1 MKRLLSS
8 IVLTG
13 LILVLGACE
22 AQEDESVNE
31 VFALEEVASGF
42 TQPLLVT
49 HAGDASGRIFV
60 VQQNGVIYAVENGV
74 RAAAP
79 FLDVSGLLG
88 SSSGEQGLLG
98 LAFHPNY
105 TENGRFFIYYTAPG
119 DDSVI
124 AGYQVSADPSVA
136 DAESR
141 TELLSFAQPYQ
152 NHNGGHIAFGPDG
165 YLYIGTG
172 DGGSGGDPENSG
184 QTLSTYLGKLLRI
197 DVDRIGVDNGEPYA
211 IPDDNPDLGAEA
223 LPEIWAYG
231 LRNPWRFSFDRE
243 TDELFIGDV
252 GQNKI
257 EEISYQPANSA
268 GGENYGWNIMEGDE
282 CFNDA
287 QCDTAGLTMPIL
299 SYDHGQGR
307 SVTGGYVYRGET
319 IPELTGS
326 YIYADIN
333 GKVWVASREADTWT
347 SELMTETGRT
357 ITSFGEDEA
366 GELYLVDYAGAVLK
380 FVAP

>member
-8 IVLTG
+8 IVLTV

-22 AQEDESVNE
+22 AQEDESANE

-98 LAFHPNY
+98 LAFHPDY

-197 DVDRIGVDNGEPYA
+197 DVDRILVSTTVSLTPFPTITLTWALKRYRKSGPTACA
-211 IPDDNPDLGAEA
+211 IPGVSASTA
-223 LPEIWAYG
+223 
-231 LRNPWRFSFDRE
+231 RRM
-243 TDELFIGDV
+243 
-252 GQNKI
+252 
-257 EEISYQPANSA
+257 SYSS
-268 GGENYGWNIMEGDE
+268 G
-282 CFNDA
+282 
-287 QCDTAGLTMPIL
+287 T
-299 SYDHGQGR
+299 
-307 SVTGGYVYRGET
+307 
-319 IPELTGS
+319 
-326 YIYADIN
+326 
-333 GKVWVASREADTWT
+333 
-347 SELMTETGRT
+347 
-357 ITSFGEDEA
+357 
-366 GELYLVDYAGAVLK
+366 
-380 FVAP
+380 